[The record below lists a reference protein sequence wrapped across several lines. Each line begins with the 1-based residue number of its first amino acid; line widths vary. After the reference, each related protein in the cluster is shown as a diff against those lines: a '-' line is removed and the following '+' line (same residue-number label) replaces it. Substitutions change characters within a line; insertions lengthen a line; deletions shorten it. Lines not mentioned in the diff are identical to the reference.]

1 MNFEQVYSKYVN
13 MIFKICMIHLQ
24 NEHDA
29 SDVVQDTF
37 LKFLEKQDS
46 IKDSEH
52 IKAWLIRVSINK
64 CNDLYR
70 KRKKYLNISMEELE
84 KITDEPEVI
93 DILTEVMRLPE
104 KIKAVIYLYYFEEY
118 SVKEIASILHISVFA
133 VKKRLQRG
141 REQLKLILENGGD
154 IL

>member
-1 MNFEQVYSKYVN
+1 MNFEQIYSKYAN
-13 MIFKICMIHLQ
+13 MVFKICMIHLQ

-70 KRKKYLNISMEELE
+70 KRKNSLNISMEELE
-84 KITDEPEVI
+84 KIVND
-93 DILTEVMRLPE
+93 D
-104 KIKAVIYLYYFEEY
+104 KINLFC
-118 SVKEIASILHISVFA
+118 SRS
-133 VKKRLQRG
+133 
-141 REQLKLILENGGD
+141 KLIIFIIKIFINISFG
-154 IL
+154 ISCI